1 MAINYVNT
9 LQCVEVNGQSYQW
22 PNDPNGIEKAIP
34 CRCTIMG
41 VFWKLPVT
49 LGNRLISYNY
59 RVAVDAVKPTP
70 DALKVLRLKDP
81 LDANTEYGIAI
92 LDSDGVTGYT
102 FIDDC
107 NGCCGDTPVMPTVTI
122 PQPILQ
128 SPPQTSVDGV
138 NTFVFPFPANPN
150 ALLYEIDF
158 PWFNGVG
165 PVTPYVAAGITT
177 PALFVTWANSNWG
190 DYGTWSSSGDI
201 VRLASE
207 DGVDAVFVTEA
218 GVAPNLVPA
227 PWCFDLTAFGATPA
241 AVNGVQFGSGAIMP
255 FAPFML
261 TASNQTTLQNRLTPF
276 MPFSTFTA
284 ITNKLTITSLQAVP
298 KLYDGVT
305 LVATA
310 TAGACTP

>member
-1 MAINYVNT
+1 MAINYVDT

-22 PNDPNGIEKAIP
+22 PNYPNGIQKVIP
-34 CRCTIMG
+34 CRATIMG

-70 DALKVLRLKDP
+70 DALKVLRLKDA
-81 LDANTEYGIAI
+81 LDANTEYGIAL
-92 LDSDGVTGYT
+92 LDSDGVTGYS
-102 FIDDC
+102 FIDNC
-107 NGCCGDTPVMPTVTI
+107 NGCCGATPVMATVTI

-128 SPPQTSVDGV
+128 SPPQTSVAGV

-150 ALLYEIDF
+150 ALLYDIDF

-177 PALFVTWANSNWG
+177 AALFVIWANANWS
-190 DYGTWSSSGDI
+190 DYGTWSSVGDV

-207 DGVDAVFVTEA
+207 DGVSVIFVTEA

-227 PWCFDLTAFGATPA
+227 PWCFDLTAFSTPA
-241 AVNGVQFGSGAIMP
+241 AVNGVQFGTGSILP

-261 TASNQTTLQNRLTPF
+261 TNVNQTTLQNRLTPF
-276 MPFSTFTA
+276 MPFATFTP
-284 ITNKLTITSLQAVP
+284 ITNKLTVTSLQAVP

-305 LVATA
+305 LIATA
-310 TAGACTP
+310 TAGVCV